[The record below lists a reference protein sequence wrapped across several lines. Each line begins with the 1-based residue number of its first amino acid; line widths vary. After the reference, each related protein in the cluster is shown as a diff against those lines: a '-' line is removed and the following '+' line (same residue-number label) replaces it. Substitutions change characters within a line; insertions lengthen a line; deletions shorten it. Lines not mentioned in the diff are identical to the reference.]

1 VSYSGHITLEE
12 KNMNKFSNYVAGI
25 ALATMIGCSDQPA
38 NQVNSEPS
46 DLEVCTQE
54 LATTTGYSGD
64 FAADYNSNVLR
75 PYGAKVDAATT
86 QFCLVARMAF
96 DNINP
101 DKLPLTVSDDL
112 VISIDNANVSGQYL
126 DALISEANDPANNL
140 VSSYLGDVAWAQ
152 EFVEAPMDAYVCQQ
166 GTQYWRADSAD
177 PANTKI
183 RSMYVTGDRLPGM
196 LSARLTGKYGVE
208 DPTNQ
213 ETVENMATLLGYDLT
228 AKGYVVAA
236 KDCPEDTE

>member
-1 VSYSGHITLEE
+1 
-12 KNMNKFSNYVAGI
+12 MNKFSNYVAGI

-38 NQVNSEPS
+38 KQVGPKPS
-46 DLEVCTQE
+46 DLEVCTQG

-75 PYGAKVDAATT
+75 PYGVNIDTTTT

-96 DNINP
+96 DKINP

-112 VISIDNANVSGQYL
+112 VISVDNANVSAQYL

-140 VSSYLGDVAWAQ
+140 VSSYLNDVAWAQ
-152 EFVEAPMDAYVCQQ
+152 EFIEAPMDAYVCQQ
-166 GTQYWRADSAD
+166 GTEYWRADSAD
-177 PANTKI
+177 PMNTKI
-183 RSMYVTGDRLPGM
+183 RSIYVTGDKLPGM
-196 LSARLTGKYGVE
+196 LSARLTGKYGVV
-208 DPTNQ
+208 DPTSQ